1 MRKFNKF
8 AYASAMLLAGGMV
21 LASCSSDDEL
31 TNANPTYD
39 GESVKAQFAISVP
52 GYAVNGS
59 RMTAGE
65 AQEKNV
71 FNGIENLQLFPLKL
85 ATAGDTAVAATTLGY
100 SPIWLGEISSSSEFL
115 SNTTN
120 PSWNPTTQANVK
132 RYTDLKLGLGIN
144 AFLVYGKAKHVDG
157 SSDAEDQL
165 IASYDVSA
173 LTTASTANDINFSLV
188 PRYKAAAAAETATLT
203 ALNEITTELLHI
215 SGTGYDL
222 LQGNVKNMM
231 AGSSASVLAMVE
243 DLWNSSA
250 RLDNNRGMTSTDG
263 KGYALRTKIKNYF
276 SVTENTLGE
285 NDKLNWNTNPDFPH
299 VANLP
304 NTNPDFPHVANL
316 PDGAVAVKF
325 NDGTSTFEYTTS
337 INLEGTIEVPARDNY
352 VLPAQLY
359 YRSNT
364 PIGVKDATVFDNPS
378 NYTGKPWNTVF
389 TNNYGTAG
397 SVAATTRS
405 VVLQKELQYAVAD
418 MATQVKVSTATI
430 KDSKGNIV
438 SIPAGGLK
446 VTGILVG
453 GQKNVDFK
461 FQPKGGSTAYT
472 LYDNT
477 IQDDAKHDCM
487 AMVSA
492 TTYSNPNHTLVLETE
507 AAAKVRVAVEF
518 QNTGSDFYGYKG
530 QLIPAGGK
538 FYLIAELDP
547 AAAGATTPS
556 EYPTLNQVF
565 KQDFTTVVKLNITSL
580 AKAYNVIPDLRAPQ
594 LEFGMSVDL
603 KWQTGMTFEVDF
615 N

>member
-65 AQEKNV
+65 AQETGV

-85 ATAGDTAVAATTLGY
+85 AAAGDTVADGSTVLGY
-100 SPIWLGEISSSSEFL
+100 SPIWLGEINSDAEFL
-115 SNTTN
+115 ANTNT
-120 PSWNPTTQANVK
+120 PSWNPATQANVK

-144 AFLVYGKAKHVDG
+144 AFLVYGKAKHVAG

-188 PRYKAAAAAETATLT
+188 PRYKAAAAEETATLT
-203 ALNEITTELLHI
+203 ALNEITTELLAI
-215 SGTGYDL
+215 SSTDYDL
-222 LQGNVKNMM
+222 LKENVKKMM

-243 DLWNSSA
+243 DLWNSSV
-250 RLDNNRGMTSTDG
+250 RLDNNRGTTSTDG
-263 KGYALRTKIKNYF
+263 VGYALRANIKNHF
-276 SVTENTLGE
+276 SVTEHTLGE
-285 NDKLNWNTNPDFPH
+285 NDELSWNTNPDFPK
-299 VANLP
+299 
-304 NTNPDFPHVANL
+304 VANL

-325 NDGTSTFEYTTS
+325 NTGTKLFEYTTS
-337 INLEGTIEVPARDNY
+337 ITLDGPIDVPARDNY

-364 PIGVKDATVFDNPS
+364 PIGVKDATVFDNTT
-378 NYTGKPWNTVF
+378 NYQGLPWNTVF
-389 TNNYGTAG
+389 NNNYGTAG

-453 GQKNVDFK
+453 DQKNVDFK
-461 FQPKGGSTAYT
+461 FQPKGSTAYT

-477 IQDDAKHDCM
+477 IQDNDGNDCM
-487 AMVSA
+487 AKVSA
-492 TTYSNPNHTLVLETE
+492 TTYSNPNHTLVLET
-507 AAAKVRVAVEF
+507 AAAARVRVAVEF
-518 QNTGSDFYGYKG
+518 QNTGSDFYGYQK

-547 AAAGATTPS
+547 AATGATAPG
-556 EYPTLNQVF
+556 EYTTLNQVF

-580 AKAYNVIPDLRAPQ
+580 KNAYNVIPDLRAPQ

-603 KWQTGMTFEVDF
+603 KWQTGMNFEVDF

>member
-85 ATAGDTAVAATTLGY
+85 AAAGDTVADGSTVLGY
-100 SPIWLGEISSSSEFL
+100 SPIWLGEINPDTEFL
-115 SNTTN
+115 TNTTT
-120 PSWNPTTQANVK
+120 PSWNPATQANVK

-144 AFLVYGKAKHVDG
+144 AFLVYGKAKHVAG

-165 IASYDVSA
+165 IASYDVST

-188 PRYKAAAAAETATLT
+188 PRYTAAPTEEIATLT
-203 ALNEITTELLHI
+203 ALNEITTALLAI
-215 SGTGYDL
+215 SSTDYDL
-222 LQGNVKNMM
+222 LKENVKNMM

-263 KGYALRTKIKNYF
+263 KGYALRTTIKNYF
-276 SVTENTLGE
+276 SVTEKTLGE
-285 NDKLNWNTNPDFPH
+285 NDELSWNTNPDFPK
-299 VANLP
+299 
-304 NTNPDFPHVANL
+304 VANL

-325 NDGTSTFEYTTS
+325 DTGTSTFEYTTS
-337 INLEGTIEVPARDNY
+337 ITLDGPIAVPARDNY

-364 PIGVKDATVFDNPS
+364 PIGVKDATVFDNTT
-378 NYTGKPWNTVF
+378 NYQGLPWNTVF
-389 TNNYGTAG
+389 DNNYRTAG

-430 KDSKGNIV
+430 KDNKGNIV

-453 GQKNVDFK
+453 DQKNVDFK
-461 FQPKGGSTAYT
+461 FQPKGSTAYT

-477 IQDDAKHDCM
+477 VQDADGNDCM
-487 AMVSA
+487 AQVSA
-492 TTYSNPNHTLVLETE
+492 TTYSSPNHTLVLET
-507 AAAKVRVAVEF
+507 AAGASVRVAVEF

-547 AAAGATTPS
+547 AAAGATAPG
-556 EYPTLNQVF
+556 EYTSLNQVF

-603 KWQTGMTFEVDF
+603 KWQTGMKFEVDF

>member
-65 AQEKNV
+65 AQETGV

-85 ATAGDTAVAATTLGY
+85 AAAGDIVADGSTVLGY
-100 SPIWLGEISSSSEFL
+100 SPILLGEINSAAGFL
-115 SNTTN
+115 TNTN
-120 PSWNPTTQANVK
+120 IK

-144 AFLVYGKAKHVDG
+144 AFLVYGKAKHVAG

-188 PRYKAAAAAETATLT
+188 PRYKAAAAAETITLT
-203 ALNEITTELLHI
+203 ALNEITTKLLAI
-215 SGTGYDL
+215 DNTDYDL
-222 LQGNVKNMM
+222 LKENVKNMM

-250 RLDNNRGMTSTDG
+250 RLDNNRDTTSTDG
-263 KGYALRTKIKNYF
+263 VGYALRAKIKKYF

-364 PIGVKDATVFDNPS
+364 PIGVKDATVFDTPS
-378 NYTGKPWNTVF
+378 NYTGMPWNTVF

-418 MATQVKVSTATI
+418 MDTRVKVSTATI

-453 GQKNVDFK
+453 DQKNVDFK
-461 FQPKGGSTAYT
+461 FQPKGSTAYT

-477 IQDDAKHDCM
+477 VQDADGNDCM
-487 AMVSA
+487 AQVSA
-492 TTYSNPNHTLVLETE
+492 TTYSSPNHTLVLET
-507 AAAKVRVAVEF
+507 AAGASVRVAVEF

-547 AAAGATTPS
+547 AATGATAPG
-556 EYPTLNQVF
+556 EYTSLNQVF

-603 KWQTGMTFEVDF
+603 KWQTGMKFEVDF

>member
-65 AQEKNV
+65 AQETGV

-85 ATAGDTAVAATTLGY
+85 AAAGDTVADGSTVLGY
-100 SPIWLGEISSSSEFL
+100 SPIWLGEISSDADFL
-115 SNTTN
+115 ANTST
-120 PSWNPTTQANVK
+120 PSWNPATQANVK

-144 AFLVYGKAKHVDG
+144 AFLVYGKAKHVAG

-188 PRYKAAAAAETATLT
+188 PRYTAAPTEETATLT
-203 ALNEITTELLHI
+203 ALNEITTALLAI
-215 SGTGYDL
+215 SSTDYDL
-222 LQGNVKNMM
+222 LKENVKNMM

-250 RLDNNRGMTSTDG
+250 RLDNNRGTTSTDG
-263 KGYALRTKIKNYF
+263 VGYALRTKIKNYF

-285 NDKLNWNTNPDFPH
+285 NDKLSWNTNPDFPK
-299 VANLP
+299 
-304 NTNPDFPHVANL
+304 VANL
-316 PDGAVAVKF
+316 PDGAVAVMF
-325 NDGTSTFEYTTS
+325 NTGTNLFEYSAS
-337 INLEGTIEVPARDNY
+337 ITLDGPIDVPARDNY

-364 PIGVKDATVFDNPS
+364 PIGVKDATVFDTPS
-378 NYTGKPWNTVF
+378 NYTGLPWNTVF
-389 TNNYGTAG
+389 TNNYVTAG

-430 KDSKGNIV
+430 KDNKGNIV

-453 GQKNVDFK
+453 DQKNVDFK
-461 FQPKGGSTAYT
+461 FQPTGSTAYT

-477 IQDDAKHDCM
+477 IQDNTGSDCM
-487 AMVSA
+487 AKVSA
-492 TTYSNPNHTLVLETE
+492 TTYSNPNHTLVLET
-507 AAAKVRVAVEF
+507 AATARVRVAVEF
-518 QNTGSDFYGYKG
+518 QNTGNDFYGYKG

-547 AAAGATTPS
+547 AATGATAPGGYT
-556 EYPTLNQVF
+556 TLNQVF

-580 AKAYNVIPDLRAPQ
+580 KNAYNVIPDLRAPQ

>member
-65 AQEKNV
+65 AQETSV

-85 ATAGDTAVAATTLGY
+85 AAAGDTVADGSTVLGY
-100 SPIWLGEISSSSEFL
+100 SPIWLGEINSDAEFL
-115 SNTTN
+115 ANTNT
-120 PSWNPTTQANVK
+120 PSWNPATQANVK

-144 AFLVYGKAKHVDG
+144 AFLVYGKAKHVAG

-188 PRYKAAAAAETATLT
+188 PRYTAAAAEETATLT
-203 ALNEITTELLHI
+203 ALNEITTELLAI
-215 SGTGYDL
+215 SSTDYDL
-222 LQGNVKNMM
+222 LKENVKKMM

-250 RLDNNRGMTSTDG
+250 RLDNSRGTTSTDG
-263 KGYALRTKIKNYF
+263 AGYALRTKIMNYF

-285 NDKLNWNTNPDFPH
+285 NDELSWNTNPDFPK
-299 VANLP
+299 
-304 NTNPDFPHVANL
+304 VANL

-325 NDGTSTFEYTTS
+325 NTGTNLFEYSAS
-337 INLEGTIEVPARDNY
+337 ITLDGPIDVPARDNY

-364 PIGVKDATVFDNPS
+364 PIGVKDATVFDTPS
-378 NYTGKPWNTVF
+378 NYTGMPWNTVF

-453 GQKNVDFK
+453 DQKNVDFK
-461 FQPKGGSTAYT
+461 FQPNGSTAYT

-477 IQDDAKHDCM
+477 IQDNGGNDCM
-487 AMVSA
+487 AKVSA
-492 TTYSNPNHTLVLETE
+492 TTYSNPNHTLVLET
-507 AAAKVRVAVEF
+507 AAAARVRVAVEF
-518 QNTGSDFYGYKG
+518 QNTGSDFYGYQK

-547 AAAGATTPS
+547 AATGATAPG
-556 EYPTLNQVF
+556 EYTTLNQVF

-603 KWQTGMTFEVDF
+603 KWQTGMNFEVDF
-615 N
+615 D

>member
-65 AQEKNV
+65 AQETSR

-85 ATAGDTAVAATTLGY
+85 AHAGDIVDDGSTVLGY
-100 SPIWLGEISSSSEFL
+100 SPIWLGEINSDADFL
-115 SNTTN
+115 ANTS
-120 PSWNPTTQANVK
+120 SWNPATQANVK

-144 AFLVYGKAKHVDG
+144 AFLVYGKAKHVAG

-188 PRYKAAAAAETATLT
+188 PRYKAAAAQETATLT
-203 ALNEITTELLHI
+203 ALNEITTALLGI
-215 SGTGYDL
+215 SGTGTGYDL
-222 LQGNVKNMM
+222 LQGNVQKMM

-250 RLDNNRGMTSTDG
+250 RLDNNRGTTSTDG
-263 KGYALRTKIKNYF
+263 AGYALRTKIKNYF
-276 SVTENTLGE
+276 SVAENTLGE
-285 NDKLNWNTNPDFPH
+285 NDELSWNTNPNFPK
-299 VANLP
+299 
-304 NTNPDFPHVANL
+304 VANL

-325 NDGTSTFEYTTS
+325 NTGTNLFEYSAS
-337 INLEGTIEVPARDNY
+337 ITLDGPIDVPARDNY

-364 PIGVKDATVFDNPS
+364 PIGVNDAIVFNNPA
-378 NYTGKPWNTVF
+378 NYTGMPWNTVF

-453 GQKNVDFK
+453 DQKNVDFK
-461 FQPKGGSTAYT
+461 FQPKGSTTYT

-477 IQDDAKHDCM
+477 IQDDAGHDCM
-487 AMVSA
+487 ATVSP
-492 TTYSNPNHTLVLETE
+492 TTYSKPNHTLVLET
-507 AAAKVRVAVEF
+507 AADASVRVAVEF

-547 AAAGATTPS
+547 TVTGATAPS
-556 EYPTLNQVF
+556 EYTSLNQVF

-580 AKAYNVIPDLRAPQ
+580 ANAYNVIPDLRAPQ

-603 KWQTGMTFEVDF
+603 KWQTGMKFEVDF

>member
-85 ATAGDTAVAATTLGY
+85 AAAGDVADGSTVLGY
-100 SPIWLGEISSSSEFL
+100 SPIWLGEINSDADFL
-115 SNTTN
+115 ANTS
-120 PSWNPTTQANVK
+120 SWNPATQANVK

-144 AFLVYGKAKHVDG
+144 AFLVYGKAKHVAG

-188 PRYKAAAAAETATLT
+188 PRYKAAAAQETATLT
-203 ALNEITTELLHI
+203 ALNEITTELLAI
-215 SGTGYDL
+215 SSTSTGYDL
-222 LQGNVKNMM
+222 LQENVKKMM

-243 DLWNSSA
+243 NLWNSSA
-250 RLDNNRGMTSTDG
+250 RLDDKRGTTSADG
-263 KGYALRTKIKNYF
+263 VGYALRYKIKNYF
-276 SVTENTLGE
+276 DVTENTLGE
-285 NDKLNWNTNPDFPH
+285 NDELSWKTNPDFPK
-299 VANLP
+299 
-304 NTNPDFPHVANL
+304 VANL

-325 NDGTSTFEYTTS
+325 NAGTDQFEYSAS
-337 INLEGTIEVPARDNY
+337 IDLEGTIEVPARDNY

-364 PIGVKDATVFDNPS
+364 PIGVKNATVFDKPS
-378 NYTGKPWNTVF
+378 NYQGKPWNTVF
-389 TNNYGTAG
+389 NTNYGTAG
-397 SVAATTRS
+397 SVDATTRS

-418 MATQVKVSTATI
+418 MATYVKVSTATI

-438 SIPAGGLK
+438 SIPKDGLK

-453 GQKNVDFK
+453 DQKNVDFK
-461 FQPKGGSTAYT
+461 FQPNGSTAYT

-477 IQDDAKHDCM
+477 IQDNDGHDCM

-492 TTYSNPNHTLVLETE
+492 TTYSNPNHTLVLETAD
-507 AAAKVRVAVEF
+507 AARVRVAVEF
-518 QNTGSDFYGYKG
+518 QNTGNDFYGYKG

-547 AAAGATTPS
+547 AATGATAPG

-565 KQDFTTVVKLNITSL
+565 KQDFTTEVKLNITSL
-580 AKAYNVIPDLRAPQ
+580 KNAYNVIPDLRAPQ

-603 KWQTGMTFEVDF
+603 KWQTGMKFEVDF

>member
-1 MRKFNKF
+1 
-8 AYASAMLLAGGMV
+8 
-21 LASCSSDDEL
+21 
-31 TNANPTYD
+31 
-39 GESVKAQFAISVP
+39 
-52 GYAVNGS
+52 
-59 RMTAGE
+59 
-65 AQEKNV
+65 
-71 FNGIENLQLFPLKL
+71 
-85 ATAGDTAVAATTLGY
+85 
-100 SPIWLGEISSSSEFL
+100 
-115 SNTTN
+115 
-120 PSWNPTTQANVK
+120 
-132 RYTDLKLGLGIN
+132 
-144 AFLVYGKAKHVDG
+144 
-157 SSDAEDQL
+157 
-165 IASYDVSA
+165 
-173 LTTASTANDINFSLV
+173 
-188 PRYKAAAAAETATLT
+188 
-203 ALNEITTELLHI
+203 
-215 SGTGYDL
+215 
-222 LQGNVKNMM
+222 MM

-250 RLDNNRGMTSTDG
+250 RLDNSRGTTSADVA
-263 KGYALRTKIKNYF
+263 GYALRAKIKNYF

-285 NDKLNWNTNPDFPH
+285 NDELSWNTNPDFPK
-299 VANLP
+299 
-304 NTNPDFPHVANL
+304 VANL

-325 NDGTSTFEYTTS
+325 NTETSLFKYTTS
-337 INLEGTIEVPARDNY
+337 ITLEGPINVPARDNY

-389 TNNYGTAG
+389 TDNYGTAG

-430 KDSKGNIV
+430 KDNKGNIV

-453 GQKNVDFK
+453 DQKNVDFK
-461 FQPKGGSTAYT
+461 FQPKGSTAYT

-477 IQDDAKHDCM
+477 VQDADGNDCM
-487 AMVSA
+487 AQVSA
-492 TTYSNPNHTLVLETE
+492 TTYSSPNHTLVLET
-507 AAAKVRVAVEF
+507 AAGASVRVAVEF

-547 AAAGATTPS
+547 AATGATAPG
-556 EYPTLNQVF
+556 EYTSLNQVF

-603 KWQTGMTFEVDF
+603 KWQTGMKFEVDF

>member
-65 AQEKNV
+65 AQETGV

-85 ATAGDTAVAATTLGY
+85 AAAGDTVADGSTVLGY
-100 SPIWLGEISSSSEFL
+100 SPIWLGEINSDTEFL
-115 SNTTN
+115 TNTNT
-120 PSWNPTTQANVK
+120 PSWNPATQANVK

-144 AFLVYGKAKHVDG
+144 AFLVYGKAKHVAG

-165 IASYDVSA
+165 IASYDVST

-188 PRYKAAAAAETATLT
+188 PRYTAAAAEETATLT
-203 ALNEITTELLHI
+203 ALNEITTELLAI
-215 SGTGYDL
+215 SSTDYDL
-222 LQGNVKNMM
+222 LKENVKKMM

-250 RLDNNRGMTSTDG
+250 RLDNNRGTTSTDG
-263 KGYALRTKIKNYF
+263 VGYALRTKIKNYF

-285 NDKLNWNTNPDFPH
+285 NDELSWNTNPDFPK
-299 VANLP
+299 
-304 NTNPDFPHVANL
+304 VANL

-325 NDGTSTFEYTTS
+325 NTGTNLFEYSAS
-337 INLEGTIEVPARDNY
+337 ITLDGPIDVPARDNY

-364 PIGVKDATVFDNPS
+364 PIGVKNATVFDTPS
-378 NYTGKPWNTVF
+378 NYTGMPWSTVF

-430 KDSKGNIV
+430 KDNKGNIV

-453 GQKNVDFK
+453 DQKNVDFK
-461 FQPKGGSTAYT
+461 FQPKGSSTAYT

-477 IQDDAKHDCM
+477 IQGNGGSDCM
-487 AMVSA
+487 AQVSA
-492 TTYSNPNHTLVLETE
+492 TTYSSPNHTLVLET
-507 AAAKVRVAVEF
+507 AAGASVRVAVEF

-547 AAAGATTPS
+547 AATGATAPG
-556 EYPTLNQVF
+556 EYTSLNQVF

-603 KWQTGMTFEVDF
+603 KWQTGMKFEVDF

>member
-65 AQEKNV
+65 AQETGV
-71 FNGIENLQLFPLKL
+71 FNGITGLQLFPLKL
-85 ATAGDTAVAATTLGY
+85 NRAGDVADGSTVLGY
-100 SPIWLGEISSSSEFL
+100 SPIWLGEISSDAEFL
-115 SNTTN
+115 ANTNTPSGN
-120 PSWNPTTQANVK
+120 PAAQANVK

-144 AFLVYGKAKHVDG
+144 AFLVYGKAKHVTG

-188 PRYKAAAAAETATLT
+188 PRYKAAAAQETATLT
-203 ALNEITTELLHI
+203 ALNKITTALLGI
-215 SGTGYDL
+215 SGTGTGYDL
-222 LQGNVKNMM
+222 LQGNVKKMM

-250 RLDNNRGMTSTDG
+250 RLDNSRGTTSTNG
-263 KGYALRTKIKNYF
+263 AGYALRTEIKNYF
-276 SVTENTLGE
+276 NVTENTLGE
-285 NDKLNWNTNPDFPH
+285 NDKLSWKNDLDFPK
-299 VANLP
+299 
-304 NTNPDFPHVANL
+304 VANL

-325 NDGTSTFEYTTS
+325 NTGTDQFEYTTS

-364 PIGVKDATVFDNPS
+364 PIGVNEAIVFNNPDN
-378 NYTGKPWNTVF
+378 YKGMPWNTVF
-389 TNNYGTAG
+389 NNNYGTAG

-418 MATQVKVSTATI
+418 MATYVKVSTATI

-453 GQKNVDFK
+453 DQKNVDFK
-461 FQPKGGSTAYT
+461 FQPNGSTAYT

-477 IQDDAKHDCM
+477 IQDDCM
-487 AMVSA
+487 AKVSA
-492 TTYSNPNHTLVLETE
+492 TTYSSPNHTLVLETAD
-507 AAAKVRVAVEF
+507 AASVRVAVEF

-547 AAAGATTPS
+547 TATGATRPG
-556 EYPTLNQVF
+556 EYTTLNQVF

-580 AKAYNVIPDLRAPQ
+580 ANAYNVIPDLRAPQ

-603 KWQTGMTFEVDF
+603 KWQTGMNFEVDF
-615 N
+615 K

>member
-65 AQEKNV
+65 AQETGV

-85 ATAGDTAVAATTLGY
+85 AAAGNIVTDGSTVLGY
-100 SPIWLGEISSSSEFL
+100 SPIWLGEINSDADFL
-115 SNTTN
+115 ANTS
-120 PSWNPTTQANVK
+120 SWNPATQANVK

-144 AFLVYGKAKHVDG
+144 AFLVYGKAKHVTG

-188 PRYKAAAAAETATLT
+188 PRYKAAAAQETATLT
-203 ALNEITTELLHI
+203 ALNEITTALLGI
-215 SGTGYDL
+215 SGTGTGYDL
-222 LQGNVKNMM
+222 LQGNVQKMM

-243 DLWNSSA
+243 DLWNSSV
-250 RLDNNRGMTSTDG
+250 RLDNNRGTTSTDG
-263 KGYALRTKIKNYF
+263 AGYALRTKIKNYF
-276 SVTENTLGE
+276 KVTENTLGE
-285 NDKLNWNTNPDFPH
+285 NDKLSWKNDPDFPK
-299 VANLP
+299 
-304 NTNPDFPHVANL
+304 VANL

-325 NDGTSTFEYTTS
+325 NTGTNLFEYSAS
-337 INLEGTIEVPARDNY
+337 IDLEGPSDVPARDNY

-364 PIGVKDATVFDNPS
+364 PIGVKNAIVFDNTT
-378 NYTGKPWNTVF
+378 NYQGLPWNTVF
-389 TNNYGTAG
+389 NNNYGTAG
-397 SVAATTRS
+397 SVDATTRS

-477 IQDDAKHDCM
+477 IQDDAGHDCM
-487 AMVSA
+487 ATSSA
-492 TTYSNPNHTLVLETE
+492 TTYSNPNHTLVLET
-507 AAAKVRVAVEF
+507 AADASVRVAVEF

-547 AAAGATTPS
+547 AATGAGATAPGES
-556 EYPTLNQVF
+556 TLNQVF
-565 KQDFTTVVKLNITSL
+565 KQDFTTEVKLNITSL

-603 KWQTGMTFEVDF
+603 KWQTGMKFEVDF

>member
-85 ATAGDTAVAATTLGY
+85 AAAGDTAVAATTLGY

-144 AFLVYGKAKHVDG
+144 AFLVYGKAKHVAG

-165 IASYDVSA
+165 IASYDVST
-173 LTTASTANDINFSLV
+173 LTTASKAGDINFSLV
-188 PRYKAAAAAETATLT
+188 PRYTAAAAEETATLT
-203 ALNEITTELLHI
+203 ALNEITTRLLAI
-215 SGTGYDL
+215 GNTDYDL
-222 LQGNVKNMM
+222 LKANVKNMT

-250 RLDNNRGMTSTDG
+250 RLDISRGTTAVDG
-263 KGYALRTKIKNYF
+263 DGYDLRAKIKEHF
-276 SVTENTLGE
+276 GVTENTLGE
-285 NDKLNWNTNPDFPH
+285 NDKLSWKNDPDFPK
-299 VANLP
+299 
-304 NTNPDFPHVANL
+304 VANL

-325 NDGTSTFEYTTS
+325 NTDRFEYSTS
-337 INLEGTIEVPARDNY
+337 ISLDGPINVPARDNY

-364 PIGVKDATVFDNPS
+364 PIGVKKATVFDKPS
-378 NYTGKPWNTVF
+378 NYTGMPWNTVF
-389 TNNYGTAG
+389 TENYGTAG
-397 SVAATTRS
+397 SVDATTRS

-418 MATQVKVSTATI
+418 MATQVKVSTVTI

-438 SIPAGGLK
+438 SIPADGLK

-453 GQKNVDFK
+453 DQKNVDFK
-461 FQPKGGSTAYT
+461 FQPNGTTAYT

-477 IQDDAKHDCM
+477 IQDEDRKDCM
-487 AMVSA
+487 AKVDA
-492 TTYSNPNHTLVLETE
+492 TTYSNSNHTLVLETA

-547 AAAGATTPS
+547 AATGATAPG
-556 EYPTLNQVF
+556 EYRTLNQVF
-565 KQDFTTVVKLNITSL
+565 KQDFTTFVKLNITSL
-580 AKAYNVIPDLRAPQ
+580 ANAYNVIPDLRAPQ

-603 KWQTGMTFEVDF
+603 KWQTGMNFEVDF

>member
-65 AQEKNV
+65 AQETGV

-85 ATAGDTAVAATTLGY
+85 AAAGDTVADGSTVLGY
-100 SPIWLGEISSSSEFL
+100 SPIWLGEINSDAEFL
-115 SNTTN
+115 TNTNT
-120 PSWNPTTQANVK
+120 PSWNPATQANVK

-144 AFLVYGKAKHVDG
+144 AFLVYGKAKHVAG

-188 PRYKAAAAAETATLT
+188 PRYTAAAAEETATLT
-203 ALNEITTELLHI
+203 ALNEITTELLAI
-215 SGTGYDL
+215 SSTDYDL
-222 LQGNVKNMM
+222 LKENVKKMM

-250 RLDNNRGMTSTDG
+250 RLDNSRGTTSTDG
-263 KGYALRTKIKNYF
+263 AGYALRTKIMNYF

-285 NDKLNWNTNPDFPH
+285 NDELSWNTNPDFPK
-299 VANLP
+299 
-304 NTNPDFPHVANL
+304 VANL

-325 NDGTSTFEYTTS
+325 NTGTNLFEYSAS
-337 INLEGTIEVPARDNY
+337 ITLDGPIDVPARDNY

-364 PIGVKDATVFDNPS
+364 PIGVKDATVFDTPS
-378 NYTGKPWNTVF
+378 NYTGMPWNTVF

-453 GQKNVDFK
+453 DQKNVDFK
-461 FQPKGGSTAYT
+461 FQPKGSTAYT

-477 IQDDAKHDCM
+477 IQDNGGNDCM
-487 AMVSA
+487 AKVSA
-492 TTYSNPNHTLVLETE
+492 TTYSNPNHTLVLET
-507 AAAKVRVAVEF
+507 AAAARVRVAVEF
-518 QNTGSDFYGYKG
+518 QNTGSDFYGYQK

-547 AAAGATTPS
+547 AATGATAPG
-556 EYPTLNQVF
+556 EYTTLNQVF

-580 AKAYNVIPDLRAPQ
+580 KNAYNVIPDLRAPQ

-603 KWQTGMTFEVDF
+603 KWQTGMNFEVDF

>member
-65 AQEKNV
+65 AQETGV

-85 ATAGDTAVAATTLGY
+85 AAAGDTVADGSTVLGY
-100 SPIWLGEISSSSEFL
+100 SPIWLGEINSDTEFL
-115 SNTTN
+115 ANTNT
-120 PSWNPTTQANVK
+120 PSWNPAAQANVK

-144 AFLVYGKAKHVDG
+144 AFLVYGKAKHVAT

-173 LTTASTANDINFSLV
+173 LTTASRADDINFSLV

-222 LQGNVKNMM
+222 LQGNVKKMM

-250 RLDNNRGMTSTDG
+250 RLDNSRGTTSADG
-263 KGYALRTKIKNYF
+263 AGYALRAKIKNYF

-285 NDKLNWNTNPDFPH
+285 NDELSWNTNPDFPK
-299 VANLP
+299 
-304 NTNPDFPHVANL
+304 VANL

-325 NDGTSTFEYTTS
+325 NTGTSTFEYTTS
-337 INLEGTIEVPARDNY
+337 ITLDGPIAVPARDNY

-364 PIGVKDATVFDNPS
+364 PIGVKDATVFDNTT
-378 NYTGKPWNTVF
+378 NYQGLPWNTVF
-389 TNNYGTAG
+389 DNNYRTAG

-430 KDSKGNIV
+430 KDNKGNIV

-453 GQKNVDFK
+453 DQKNVDFK
-461 FQPKGGSTAYT
+461 FQPKGSTAYT

-477 IQDDAKHDCM
+477 VQDADGNDCM
-487 AMVSA
+487 AQVSA
-492 TTYSNPNHTLVLETE
+492 TTYSSPNHTLVLET
-507 AAAKVRVAVEF
+507 AAGASVRVAVEF

-547 AAAGATTPS
+547 AAAGATAPG
-556 EYPTLNQVF
+556 EYTSLNQVF

-603 KWQTGMTFEVDF
+603 KWQTGMKFEVDF

>member
-188 PRYKAAAAAETATLT
+188 PRYKAAAQETATLT

-222 LQGNVKNMM
+222 LQGNVKKMM

-250 RLDNNRGMTSTDG
+250 RLDNSRGTTSADVA
-263 KGYALRTKIKNYF
+263 GYALRAKIKNYF

-285 NDKLNWNTNPDFPH
+285 NDELSWNTNPDFPK
-299 VANLP
+299 
-304 NTNPDFPHVANL
+304 VANL

-325 NDGTSTFEYTTS
+325 DTVTNLFGYSAS
-337 INLEGTIEVPARDNY
+337 IDLEGPSDVPARDNY

-364 PIGVKDATVFDNPS
+364 PIRVKDATVFETESHYKGKTWEQILTDNY
-378 NYTGKPWNTVF
+378 NTTGNAVI
-389 TNNYGTAG
+389 A
-397 SVAATTRS
+397 STRS
-405 VVLQKELQYAVAD
+405 VVLEKELQYAVAD

-453 GQKNVDFK
+453 DQKNVDFK
-461 FQPKGGSTAYT
+461 FQPKGSTAYT

-477 IQDDAKHDCM
+477 VQDADGNDCM
-487 AMVSA
+487 AQVSA
-492 TTYSNPNHTLVLETE
+492 TTYSSPNHTLVLET
-507 AAAKVRVAVEF
+507 AAGASVRVAVEF

-547 AAAGATTPS
+547 AAAGATAPG
-556 EYPTLNQVF
+556 EYTSLNQVF

-603 KWQTGMTFEVDF
+603 KWQTGMKFEVDF

>member
-65 AQEKNV
+65 AQETGV

-85 ATAGDTAVAATTLGY
+85 AAAGDTVADGSTVLGY
-100 SPIWLGEISSSSEFL
+100 SPIWLGEINSDTEFL
-115 SNTTN
+115 ANTNT
-120 PSWNPTTQANVK
+120 PSWNPAAQANVK

-144 AFLVYGKAKHVDG
+144 AFLVYGKAKHVAG

-173 LTTASTANDINFSLV
+173 LTTASTADDINFSLV

-222 LQGNVKNMM
+222 LQGNVKKMM

-250 RLDNNRGMTSTDG
+250 RLDNSRGTTSADVA
-263 KGYALRTKIKNYF
+263 GYALRAKIKNYF

-285 NDKLNWNTNPDFPH
+285 NDELSWNTNPDFPK
-299 VANLP
+299 
-304 NTNPDFPHVANL
+304 VANL

-325 NDGTSTFEYTTS
+325 DTGTSTFEYTTS
-337 INLEGTIEVPARDNY
+337 ITLDGPIAVPARDNY

-364 PIGVKDATVFDNPS
+364 PIGVKDATVFDNTT
-378 NYTGKPWNTVF
+378 NYQGLPWNTVF
-389 TNNYGTAG
+389 DNNYRTAG

-430 KDSKGNIV
+430 KDNKGNIV

-453 GQKNVDFK
+453 DQKNVDFK
-461 FQPKGGSTAYT
+461 FQPKGSTAYT

-477 IQDDAKHDCM
+477 VQDADGNDCM
-487 AMVSA
+487 AQVSA
-492 TTYSNPNHTLVLETE
+492 TTYSSPNHTLVLET
-507 AAAKVRVAVEF
+507 AAGASVRVAVEF

-547 AAAGATTPS
+547 AATGATAPG
-556 EYPTLNQVF
+556 EYTSLNQVF

-603 KWQTGMTFEVDF
+603 KWQTGMKFEVDF

>member
-65 AQEKNV
+65 AQETGV

-120 PSWNPTTQANVK
+120 PSWNPATQANVK

-144 AFLVYGKAKHVDG
+144 AFLVYGKAKHVTG

-173 LTTASTANDINFSLV
+173 LTTTSTANDINFSLV
-188 PRYKAAAAAETATLT
+188 PRYTAAPTEETTTLT
-203 ALNEITTELLHI
+203 ALNEITTALLAI
-215 SGTGYDL
+215 GNTDYDL
-222 LQGNVKNMM
+222 LKTNVKNMK
-231 AGSSASVLAMVE
+231 AGSSASVLTMVE

-250 RLDNNRGMTSTDG
+250 RLDNSRGTTAVDG
-263 KGYALRTKIKNYF
+263 DGYDLRAKIKEHF
-276 SVTENTLGE
+276 GVTVNTLGE
-285 NDKLNWNTNPDFPH
+285 NDKLNW
-299 VANLP
+299 

-337 INLEGTIEVPARDNY
+337 ITLDGPIDVPARDNY

-364 PIGVKDATVFDNPS
+364 PIGVNDFIVFDTPA

-389 TNNYGTAG
+389 TDNYGTAG

-418 MATQVKVSTATI
+418 MATYVKVSTTTI

-453 GQKNVDFK
+453 DQKNVDFK
-461 FQPKGGSTAYT
+461 FQPNGSTAYT

-477 IQDDAKHDCM
+477 IQDCM
-487 AMVSA
+487 ATVSA
-492 TTYSNPNHTLVLETE
+492 TNYSNPNHTLVLET
-507 AAAKVRVAVEF
+507 AADAKVRVAVEF
-518 QNTGSDFYGYKG
+518 QNTGSDFYGYQN

-547 AAAGATTPS
+547 AATGATAPS
-556 EYPTLNQVF
+556 EYTTLNQVF
-565 KQDFTTVVKLNITSL
+565 KQDFTTEVKLNITSL
-580 AKAYNVIPDLRAPQ
+580 KNAYNVIPDLRAPQ

-603 KWQTGMTFEVDF
+603 KWQTGMKFEVDF

>member
-65 AQEKNV
+65 AQETGV

-85 ATAGDTAVAATTLGY
+85 ATAGDIVADGSTVLGY
-100 SPIWLGEISSSSEFL
+100 SPIWLGEINSDAEFL
-115 SNTTN
+115 ANTS
-120 PSWNPTTQANVK
+120 SWDPATQANVK

-144 AFLVYGKAKHVDG
+144 AFLVYGKAKHVAG

-165 IASYDVSA
+165 IASYDVST
-173 LTTASTANDINFSLV
+173 LTTASKAGDINFSLV
-188 PRYKAAAAAETATLT
+188 PRYTAAAAEETATLT
-203 ALNEITTELLHI
+203 ALNEITTRLLAI
-215 SGTGYDL
+215 GNTDYDL
-222 LQGNVKNMM
+222 LKANVKNMT

-250 RLDNNRGMTSTDG
+250 RLDNSRGTTAVDG
-263 KGYALRTKIKNYF
+263 DGYDLRDKIKEYF
-276 SVTENTLGE
+276 GVTENTLGE

-304 NTNPDFPHVANL
+304 
-316 PDGAVAVKF
+316 DGAVAVKF
-325 NDGTSTFEYTTS
+325 NDVTSTFEYTTS
-337 INLEGTIEVPARDNY
+337 ITLDGPINVPARDNY

-364 PIGVKDATVFDNPS
+364 PIGEKNATVFDTPS

-389 TNNYGTAG
+389 TENYGTAG

-438 SIPAGGLK
+438 SIPADGLK

-453 GQKNVDFK
+453 DQKNVDFK
-461 FQPKGGSTAYT
+461 FQPKGSTAYT

-477 IQDDAKHDCM
+477 IQDNDGHDCM
-487 AMVSA
+487 AKVSA
-492 TTYSNPNHTLVLETE
+492 TTYSNPNHTLVLET
-507 AAAKVRVAVEF
+507 AAAASVRVAVEF

-538 FYLIAELDP
+538 FYLIAELNP
-547 AAAGATTPS
+547 AATGATAPG

-580 AKAYNVIPDLRAPQ
+580 KNAYNVIPDLRAPQ

-603 KWQTGMTFEVDF
+603 KWQTGMNFEVDF

>member
-65 AQEKNV
+65 AQETGV

-85 ATAGDTAVAATTLGY
+85 AAAGDTVADGSTVLGY
-100 SPIWLGEISSSSEFL
+100 SPIWLGEINSDAEFL
-115 SNTTN
+115 ANTNT
-120 PSWNPTTQANVK
+120 PSWNPATQANVK

-144 AFLVYGKAKHVDG
+144 AFLVYGKAKHVAG

-188 PRYKAAAAAETATLT
+188 PRYTAAAAEETATLT
-203 ALNEITTELLHI
+203 ALNEITTELLAI
-215 SGTGYDL
+215 SSTDYDL
-222 LQGNVKNMM
+222 LKENVKKMM

-250 RLDNNRGMTSTDG
+250 RLDNSRGTTSTDG
-263 KGYALRTKIKNYF
+263 AGYALRTKIMNYF

-285 NDKLNWNTNPDFPH
+285 NDELSWNTNPDFPK
-299 VANLP
+299 
-304 NTNPDFPHVANL
+304 VANL

-325 NDGTSTFEYTTS
+325 NTGTNLFEYSAS
-337 INLEGTIEVPARDNY
+337 ITLDGPIDVPARDNY

-364 PIGVKDATVFDNPS
+364 PIGVKDATVFDTPS
-378 NYTGKPWNTVF
+378 NYKGMPWNTVF

-453 GQKNVDFK
+453 DQKNVDFK
-461 FQPKGGSTAYT
+461 FQPKGSTAYT

-477 IQDDAKHDCM
+477 IQDNGGNDCM
-487 AMVSA
+487 AKVSA
-492 TTYSNPNHTLVLETE
+492 TTYSNPNHTLVLET
-507 AAAKVRVAVEF
+507 AAAARVRVAVEF
-518 QNTGSDFYGYKG
+518 QNTGSDFYGYQK

-547 AAAGATTPS
+547 AATGATAPG

-580 AKAYNVIPDLRAPQ
+580 KNAYNVIPDLRAPQ

-603 KWQTGMTFEVDF
+603 KWQTGMNFEVDF

>member
-65 AQEKNV
+65 AQETGV

-85 ATAGDTAVAATTLGY
+85 AAAGDIVADGSTVLGY
-100 SPIWLGEISSSSEFL
+100 SPILLGEINSDAGFL
-115 SNTTN
+115 TNTN
-120 PSWNPTTQANVK
+120 IK

-144 AFLVYGKAKHVDG
+144 AFLVYGKAKHVAG

-188 PRYKAAAAAETATLT
+188 PRYKAAAAAETITLT
-203 ALNEITTELLHI
+203 ALNEITTKLLAI
-215 SGTGYDL
+215 DNTDYDL
-222 LQGNVKNMM
+222 LKENVKNMM

-250 RLDNNRGMTSTDG
+250 RLDNNRDTTSTDG
-263 KGYALRTKIKNYF
+263 VGYALRAKIKKYF

-337 INLEGTIEVPARDNY
+337 ITLDGPIDVPARDNY

-364 PIGVKDATVFDNPS
+364 PIGVKNAIVFDNTT
-378 NYTGKPWNTVF
+378 NYQGLPWNTVF
-389 TNNYGTAG
+389 NNNYGTAG

-453 GQKNVDFK
+453 DQKNVDFK

-477 IQDDAKHDCM
+477 IQDNGGNDCM

-492 TTYSNPNHTLVLETE
+492 TTYSNPNHTLVLETA

-518 QNTGSDFYGYKG
+518 QNTGSDFYGYQK

-547 AAAGATTPS
+547 EATGATAPG
-556 EYPTLNQVF
+556 EYTTLNQVF

-580 AKAYNVIPDLRAPQ
+580 KNAYNVIPDLRAPQ

-603 KWQTGMTFEVDF
+603 KWQTGMKFEVDF

>member
-65 AQEKNV
+65 AQETGV

-85 ATAGDTAVAATTLGY
+85 AVAGDTVADGSTVLGY
-100 SPIWLGEISSSSEFL
+100 SPIWLGEINSDAEFL
-115 SNTTN
+115 ANTNT
-120 PSWNPTTQANVK
+120 PSWNPATQANVK

-144 AFLVYGKAKHVDG
+144 AFLVYGKAKHVAG

-188 PRYKAAAAAETATLT
+188 PRYTAAAAEETATLT
-203 ALNEITTELLHI
+203 ALNEITTELLAI
-215 SGTGYDL
+215 SSTDYDL
-222 LQGNVKNMM
+222 LKENVKKMM

-250 RLDNNRGMTSTDG
+250 RLDNSRGTTPTDG
-263 KGYALRTKIKNYF
+263 AGYALRTKIKNYF

-285 NDKLNWNTNPDFPH
+285 NDELSWNTNPDFPK
-299 VANLP
+299 
-304 NTNPDFPHVANL
+304 VANL

-325 NDGTSTFEYTTS
+325 NTGTNLFEYSAS
-337 INLEGTIEVPARDNY
+337 ITLDGPIDVPARDNY

-364 PIGVKDATVFDNPS
+364 PIGVKDATVFDTPS
-378 NYTGKPWNTVF
+378 NYTGMPWNTVF

-453 GQKNVDFK
+453 DQKNVDFK
-461 FQPKGGSTAYT
+461 FQPKGSTAYT

-477 IQDDAKHDCM
+477 IQDNGGNDCM
-487 AMVSA
+487 AKVSA
-492 TTYSNPNHTLVLETE
+492 TTYSNPNHTLVLET
-507 AAAKVRVAVEF
+507 AAAARVRVAVEF
-518 QNTGSDFYGYKG
+518 QNTGSDFYGYQK

-547 AAAGATTPS
+547 AATGATAPG
-556 EYPTLNQVF
+556 EYTTLNQVF

-580 AKAYNVIPDLRAPQ
+580 KNAYNVIPDLRAPQ

-603 KWQTGMTFEVDF
+603 KWQTGMNFEVDF

>member
-65 AQEKNV
+65 AQETGV

-85 ATAGDTAVAATTLGY
+85 AAAGDTVADGSTVLGY
-100 SPIWLGEISSSSEFL
+100 SPIWLGEINSDAEFL
-115 SNTTN
+115 ANTNT
-120 PSWNPTTQANVK
+120 PSWNPATQANVK

-144 AFLVYGKAKHVDG
+144 AFLVYGKAKHVAG

-188 PRYKAAAAAETATLT
+188 PRYKAAAAEETATLT
-203 ALNEITTELLHI
+203 ALNEITTELLAI
-215 SGTGYDL
+215 SSTDYDL
-222 LQGNVKNMM
+222 LKENVKKMM

-243 DLWNSSA
+243 DLWNSSV
-250 RLDNNRGMTSTDG
+250 RLDNNRGTTSTDG
-263 KGYALRTKIKNYF
+263 VGYALRANIKNHF
-276 SVTENTLGE
+276 SVTEHTLGE
-285 NDKLNWNTNPDFPH
+285 NDELSWNTNPDFPK
-299 VANLP
+299 
-304 NTNPDFPHVANL
+304 VANL

-325 NDGTSTFEYTTS
+325 NTGTNLFEYSAS
-337 INLEGTIEVPARDNY
+337 ITLDGPIDVPARDNY

-364 PIGVKDATVFDNPS
+364 PIGVKDATVFDNTT
-378 NYTGKPWNTVF
+378 NYQGLPWNTVF
-389 TNNYGTAG
+389 NNNYGTAG

-453 GQKNVDFK
+453 DQKNVDFK
-461 FQPKGGSTAYT
+461 FQPKGSTAYT

-477 IQDDAKHDCM
+477 IQDNDGNDCM
-487 AMVSA
+487 AKVSA
-492 TTYSNPNHTLVLETE
+492 TTYSNPNHTLVLET
-507 AAAKVRVAVEF
+507 AAAARVRVAVEF
-518 QNTGSDFYGYKG
+518 QNTGSDFYGYQK

-547 AAAGATTPS
+547 AATGATAPG
-556 EYPTLNQVF
+556 EYTTLNQVF

-580 AKAYNVIPDLRAPQ
+580 KNAYNVIPDLRAPQ

-603 KWQTGMTFEVDF
+603 KWQTGMNFEVDF

>member
-65 AQEKNV
+65 AQETGV

-85 ATAGDTAVAATTLGY
+85 AAAGNIVTDGSTVLGY
-100 SPIWLGEISSSSEFL
+100 SPIWLGEINSDADFL
-115 SNTTN
+115 ANTST
-120 PSWNPTTQANVK
+120 PSWNPAAQANVK

-144 AFLVYGKAKHVDG
+144 AFLVYGKAKHVAG

-173 LTTASTANDINFSLV
+173 LTTASTAGDINFSLV
-188 PRYKAAAAAETATLT
+188 PRYTAAAAKETATLT
-203 ALNEITTELLHI
+203 ALNEITTKLLAI
-215 SGTGYDL
+215 GNTDYDL
-222 LQGNVKNMM
+222 LKANVKNMK

-250 RLDNNRGMTSTDG
+250 RLDNSRGTTAVDG
-263 KGYALRTKIKNYF
+263 DGYDLRDKIKEYF
-276 SVTENTLGE
+276 GVTENTLGE

-304 NTNPDFPHVANL
+304 
-316 PDGAVAVKF
+316 DGAVAVKF
-325 NDGTSTFEYTTS
+325 NDVTSTFEYTTS
-337 INLEGTIEVPARDNY
+337 ITLDGPINVPARDNY

-364 PIGVKDATVFDNPS
+364 PIGVNDATVFDTPS

-389 TNNYGTAG
+389 TENYGTAG

-461 FQPKGGSTAYT
+461 FQPNGSTAYT

-477 IQDDAKHDCM
+477 IQDNDGHDCM

-507 AAAKVRVAVEF
+507 AAASVRVAVEF
-518 QNTGSDFYGYKG
+518 QNTGSDFYGYQK

-538 FYLIAELDP
+538 FYLIAELNP
-547 AAAGATTPS
+547 AATGATAPG

-580 AKAYNVIPDLRAPQ
+580 KNAYNVIPDLRAPQ

-603 KWQTGMTFEVDF
+603 KWQTGMNFEVDF

>member
-65 AQEKNV
+65 AQETGV

-120 PSWNPTTQANVK
+120 PSWNPATQANVK

-144 AFLVYGKAKHVDG
+144 AFLVYGKAKHVAG

-188 PRYKAAAAAETATLT
+188 PRYKAAAADENATLT
-203 ALNEITTELLHI
+203 ALNEITTALLGI
-215 SGTGYDL
+215 SSHDYDL
-222 LQGNVKNMM
+222 LKGNVKNMM

-250 RLDNNRGMTSTDG
+250 RLDDSRGTTSTNG
-263 KGYALRTKIKNYF
+263 AGYALRTMIKNYF
-276 SVTENTLGE
+276 YVTENTLGE
-285 NDKLNWNTNPDFPH
+285 NDELSWKIDPDFPK
-299 VANLP
+299 
-304 NTNPDFPHVANL
+304 VANL

-325 NDGTSTFEYTTS
+325 NTDRFEYTTS
-337 INLEGTIEVPARDNY
+337 ITLDGPINVPARDNY

-364 PIGVKDATVFDNPS
+364 PIRVNDATVFGIPS
-378 NYTGKPWNTVF
+378 NYQGKTWEQILAANYNTTGNAVI
-389 TNNYGTAG
+389 A
-397 SVAATTRS
+397 STRS
-405 VVLQKELQYAVAD
+405 VVLEKELQYAVAD
-418 MATQVKVSTATI
+418 MATYVKVSTATI

-438 SIPAGGLK
+438 SIPADGLK

-453 GQKNVDFK
+453 DQKNVDFK
-461 FQPKGGSTAYT
+461 FQPNGSTAYT

-477 IQDDAKHDCM
+477 IQDDCM
-487 AMVSA
+487 ATVSA
-492 TTYSNPNHTLVLETE
+492 TTYSNPNHTLVLETA

-547 AAAGATTPS
+547 TATGATAPD
-556 EYPTLNQVF
+556 EYTTLKQVF
-565 KQDFTTVVKLNITSL
+565 KQDFTTVVKLNITTL
-580 AKAYNVIPDLRAPQ
+580 ANAYNVIPDLRAPQ

-603 KWQTGMTFEVDF
+603 KWQTGMKFEVDF

>member
-65 AQEKNV
+65 AQETGV

-85 ATAGDTAVAATTLGY
+85 AAAGDTVADGSTVLGY
-100 SPIWLGEISSSSEFL
+100 SPIWLGEINSDAEFL
-115 SNTTN
+115 TNTNT
-120 PSWNPTTQANVK
+120 PSWNPAAQANVK

-144 AFLVYGKAKHVDG
+144 AFLVYGKAKHVTG

-165 IASYDVSA
+165 IASYDVST

-188 PRYKAAAAAETATLT
+188 PRYTAAAAEETATLT
-203 ALNEITTELLHI
+203 ALNEITTALLAI
-215 SGTGYDL
+215 SSTDYDL
-222 LQGNVKNMM
+222 LKENVKKMM

-250 RLDNNRGMTSTDG
+250 RLDNSRGTTSTDG
-263 KGYALRTKIKNYF
+263 AGYALRTKIKNYF

-285 NDKLNWNTNPDFPH
+285 NDELSWNTNPDFPK
-299 VANLP
+299 
-304 NTNPDFPHVANL
+304 VANL

-325 NDGTSTFEYTTS
+325 NTGTNLFEYSAS
-337 INLEGTIEVPARDNY
+337 ITLDGPIDVPARDNY

-364 PIGVKDATVFDNPS
+364 PIGVKDATVFDTPS
-378 NYTGKPWNTVF
+378 NYTGMPWNTVF

-430 KDSKGNIV
+430 KDSKGNII

-453 GQKNVDFK
+453 DQKNVDFK
-461 FQPKGGSTAYT
+461 FQPKGSTAYT

-477 IQDDAKHDCM
+477 IQDNTGNDCM
-487 AMVSA
+487 AKVSA
-492 TTYSNPNHTLVLETE
+492 TTYSNPNHTLVLET
-507 AAAKVRVAVEF
+507 AAAARVRVAVEF
-518 QNTGSDFYGYKG
+518 QNTGSDFYGYQK

-547 AAAGATTPS
+547 AATGATAPG
-556 EYPTLNQVF
+556 EYTTLNQVF

-580 AKAYNVIPDLRAPQ
+580 KNAYNVIPDLRAPQ

-603 KWQTGMTFEVDF
+603 KWQTGMNFEVDF